1 MFIFLQQL
9 KFLANDKAKIKTFH
23 IVKHR
28 TAQGNEI
35 CQTLITH
42 LSDCGNK
49 IYVLLFDI
57 ETGTFIKSI
66 YIL

>member
-1 MFIFLQQL
+1 MVFLQQL
-9 KFLANDKAKIKTFH
+9 KSLAKGKAKIKTFH
-23 IVKHR
+23 IVKYK
-28 TAQGNEI
+28 TVQGNEI

-42 LSDCGNK
+42 FSECGKK

-57 ETGTFIKSI
+57 ETGICIKSI